1 MSELLPCP
9 FCGSKPM
16 RVVTKTNFGKSYGP
30 RTDVVAFGCV
40 DKACPVKPQIDAN
53 NENITDKVEL
63 FNRRQPCQ
71 K

>member
-1 MSELLPCP
+1 
-9 FCGSKPM
+9 M